1 MLNHKQTAVALAAIV
16 LMIFSTAVPGAYA
29 QLHGSPTYPG
39 SNPIIHNYISPAAN
53 VAFSTS
59 VPGAYAQL
67 HSSPTYP
74 GSHPIIQ
81 LFVRPAAAA
90 AAAAAAVVGLII
102 AQIKCHTILKQN
114 SWIGTSDGAAY
125 A

>member
-90 AAAAAAVVGLII
+90 AAAVVGLII

>member
-90 AAAAAAVVGLII
+90 AAVVGLII

>member
-90 AAAAAAVVGLII
+90 AAAAAVVGLII